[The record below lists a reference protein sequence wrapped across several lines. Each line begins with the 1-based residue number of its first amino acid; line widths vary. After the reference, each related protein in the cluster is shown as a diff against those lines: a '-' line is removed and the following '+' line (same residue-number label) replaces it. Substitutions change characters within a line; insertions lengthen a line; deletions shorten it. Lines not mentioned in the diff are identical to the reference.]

1 MPEASGFSSWVPE
14 SVDIFTEAIAR
25 GSSRRSHLRVS
36 GTIMWKSIF
45 LAIGIFATLL
55 GIELL
60 FIDSAIVVPLAGGMG
75 RSITAPEWAPW
86 LLISSGA
93 ITILNLCTLPSGL
106 IKE

>member
-1 MPEASGFSSWVPE
+1 
-14 SVDIFTEAIAR
+14 
-25 GSSRRSHLRVS
+25 
-36 GTIMWKSIF
+36 MWKSIF

-75 RSITAPEWAPW
+75 RSVTAPEWAPW

>member
-1 MPEASGFSSWVPE
+1 MKQTLRH
-14 SVDIFTEAIAR
+14 IKKYFTIWWIPT
-25 GSSRRSHLRVS
+25 V
-36 GTIMWKSIF
+36 TNF

-55 GIELL
+55 GVELL
-60 FIDSAIVVPLAGGMG
+60 FIDSAVVVPLAGGIG

-86 LLISSGA
+86 LLISGGA

>member
-1 MPEASGFSSWVPE
+1 L
-14 SVDIFTEAIAR
+14 
-25 GSSRRSHLRVS
+25 LRAYRIKSQIRVA

-60 FIDSAIVVPLAGGMG
+60 FIDSAVVVPLAGGMG

-86 LLISSGA
+86 LLISGGA